1 MHGPATVGWLLV
13 ALCAVT
19 GLVCVLRARG
29 SGCGQRAGAQSEA
42 AMGFAMAAMSV
53 PVLWGGS
60 PALHR
65 TSAWVFTAV
74 FAALLARELWLLT
87 AGRHGAA
94 SPSAKLHH
102 LLGSA
107 AMAYMALTMA
117 LGAAAGTHPAGTGGH
132 HSGPGGVPVVT
143 GVLLA
148 YFAGY
153 VVWTGAR
160 LLPTGAG
167 GPVLAGDGGAL
178 RGTGATSAVQHEQ
191 VAAGCRVAMGAAM
204 FAMLLTV

>member
-19 GLVCVLRARG
+19 GLVCVLRSRG
-29 SGCGQRAGAQSEA
+29 PGCGQRVGAQSEA

-53 PVLWGGS
+53 PLLWGGS
-60 PALHR
+60 PVLHR
-65 TSAWVFTAV
+65 ASAWVFTAV

-87 AGRHGAA
+87 ADRHGTA
-94 SPSAKLHH
+94 SPPAKLHH

-107 AMAYMALTMA
+107 AMTYMALAMA
-117 LGAAAGTHPAGTGGH
+117 LGAPAGTHPAGTGGH
-132 HSGPGGVPVVT
+132 HSAPGGVPVVT

-153 VVWTGAR
+153 VLWTGAR
-160 LLPTGAG
+160 LLPTEAG
-167 GPVLAGDGGAL
+167 GPVPAGGPGQL
-178 RGTGATSAVQHEQ
+178 EGTRSPSAVQHAQ
-191 VAAGCRVAMGAAM
+191 VAAGCEVAMGAAM